1 MGKWDF
7 LAPYDTHVQAA
18 LETGDVKQAFEVLL
32 QGYQAIV
39 VQYCTAL
46 LDDAADGEDLAQ
58 EVFVAVFRALPR
70 YQPTALL
77 RTWVFRIAR
86 NLCLNYRTKR
96 F

>member
-7 LAPYDTHVQAA
+7 LAPYDTQVQAA

-46 LDDAADGEDLAQ
+46 L
-58 EVFVAVFRALPR
+58 
-70 YQPTALL
+70 